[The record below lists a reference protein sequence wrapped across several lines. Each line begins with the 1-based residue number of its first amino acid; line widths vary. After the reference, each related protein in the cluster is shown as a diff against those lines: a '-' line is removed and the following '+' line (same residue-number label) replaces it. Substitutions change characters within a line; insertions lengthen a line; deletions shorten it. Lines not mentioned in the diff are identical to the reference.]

1 MADSHTNAG
10 DTIFNVKVPKDCAS
24 NRYYYRHREDIL
36 QKKLEERMKDP
47 EYVAKLEDRQRRKAE
62 KEKNDAERE
71 IKRKLKEEA
80 LLKKSSRCE

>member
-1 MADSHTNAG
+1 
-10 DTIFNVKVPKDCAS
+10 
-24 NRYYYRHREDIL
+24 
-36 QKKLEERMKDP
+36 MKDP